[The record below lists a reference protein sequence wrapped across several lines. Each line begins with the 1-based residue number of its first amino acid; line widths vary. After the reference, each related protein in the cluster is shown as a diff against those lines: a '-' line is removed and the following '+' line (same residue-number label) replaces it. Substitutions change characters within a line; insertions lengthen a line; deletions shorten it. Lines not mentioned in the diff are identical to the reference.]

1 MLERLGNYTYIE
13 CELETGRT
21 HQIRVHMASIGHP
34 ILGDDVYGPA
44 KMSVSFGGADA
55 AMQRSWGSRN
65 PATGEYM
72 EFDAPAPGVLYE
84 AFKVHCGKRSKKSEN
99 MDCIIR
105 IICI

>member
-1 MLERLGNYTYIE
+1 MSTKALNGRHAVTHYRVLERLGNYTYIE

-55 AMQRSWGSRN
+55 ACKDLGSRHLLPESIWN
-65 PATGEYM
+65 LSS
-72 EFDAPAPGVLYE
+72 APGVLYE
-84 AFKVHCGKRSKKSEN
+84 ALSTLRQKK
-99 MDCIIR
+99 
-105 IICI
+105 